1 MKTGSSNKAKVAIAN
16 RMARGIF
23 YILSNKDVRYRELG
37 TVRVIDE
44 EKKIKN
50 LINQLKSLG
59 VEVNHYTKEK
69 IEAVTKISA

>member
-1 MKTGSSNKAKVAIAN
+1 MKTGSSNKAKVAIAK